1 MDITAQ
7 LQSLA
12 TVSGSLVGQVLIAT
26 VNPQVFMYPASLWVE
41 PDPAPFSVYNIK
53 ESTKVDAGTE
63 ANVASEG
70 HVVVKVDQSAAFKIQ
85 IHFLSSDLVNTDI
98 RATYT
103 NSMNLGIGAGASSGS
118 DECSGIWYW
127 MNWAASVTLKMVS
140 PLPNWAQPDNLNNK
154 LFSTQFEV
162 VPKKCYSWSE
172 PEDKR
177 ELLPLSNTTVI
188 DTMLV
193 RRAGVDDQNPLF
205 PDPGGSCLRC
215 ATDTHTPL
223 GKCGTTVYGDD
234 GSEPLDCSDPSTSA
248 KRALEGVMERGLI
261 QKRSTKADISICRK
275 ALGIS
280 LSVRK
285 ISFPSSGDL
294 VADASAG
301 TRKHGSWT
309 TWGPDDSSDCDNMGK
324 LPQRIHIY
332 LVKTSHILA
341 DTFLR
346 LPPAKQPRS
355 RGHISIWHGA
365 YSCKSAN
372 TRTQLSQCRKHLL
385 TAASSNIGMASCK
398 IPSVLCRPVWPRHSV
413 LQLT

>member
-1 MDITAQ
+1 
-7 LQSLA
+7 
-12 TVSGSLVGQVLIAT
+12 
-26 VNPQVFMYPASLWVE
+26 
-41 PDPAPFSVYNIK
+41 
-53 ESTKVDAGTE
+53 
-63 ANVASEG
+63 
-70 HVVVKVDQSAAFKIQ
+70 
-85 IHFLSSDLVNTDI
+85 
-98 RATYT
+98 
-103 NSMNLGIGAGASSGS
+103 
-118 DECSGIWYW
+118 
-127 MNWAASVTLKMVS
+127 
-140 PLPNWAQPDNLNNK
+140 
-154 LFSTQFEV
+154 
-162 VPKKCYSWSE
+162 
-172 PEDKR
+172 
-177 ELLPLSNTTVI
+177 
-188 DTMLV
+188 
-193 RRAGVDDQNPLF
+193 
-205 PDPGGSCLRC
+205 
-215 ATDTHTPL
+215 
-223 GKCGTTVYGDD
+223 
-234 GSEPLDCSDPSTSA
+234 
-248 KRALEGVMERGLI
+248 MERGLI

-398 IPSVLCRPVWPRHSV
+398 IPSVLCLPVWPRHSV